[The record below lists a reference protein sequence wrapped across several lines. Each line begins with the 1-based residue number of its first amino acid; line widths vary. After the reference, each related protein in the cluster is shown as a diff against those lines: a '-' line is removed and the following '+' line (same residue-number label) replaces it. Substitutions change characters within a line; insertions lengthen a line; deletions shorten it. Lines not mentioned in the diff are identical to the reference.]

1 MAVGDS
7 HAGGI
12 VAYILQA
19 SDPGYSAT
27 VQHSLIAA
35 TVDQGKIVWALDTYR
50 SAYVGTDTAIG
61 TGSANTDAIIAQN
74 GAGTNY
80 AAGLARA
87 YRGGGYS
94 DWFLPSRDELYWLS
108 YNRGNIGGFNSYYYY
123 WSSSEEN
130 RYGAYYRIMNPG
142 IPASDFKQSPMFVR
156 AVRAF

>member
-94 DWFLPSRDELYWLS
+94 DWFLPSKAELNQLCL
-108 YNRGNIGGFNSYYYY
+108 NLVFGFRASMMAV
-123 WSSSEEN
+123 WTSTARTTCSTSGLCGLFSHSSN
-130 RYGAYYRIMNPG
+130 
-142 IPASDFKQSPMFVR
+142 
-156 AVRAF
+156 